1 MYNIAGNKGES
12 MNKPSAH
19 TSWLPYM
26 TKTTNYNNWV
36 FSMYKDFV
44 GKRVLDIGSGYG
56 TFISFIS
63 NREYVAAVEPSEEC
77 YNYLTAEFSKDKNIE
92 IFKSDINA
100 PELLNMVREKG
111 IDTVICLNVLEHIED
126 DKKVVRNIHG
136 IMKSGGKFI
145 LFVPALNA
153 IYGTL
158 DKELGHYR
166 RYNKKEL
173 ELMLHEAGFKIVK
186 SRYVNFTGAFSWFL
200 YSRVLR
206 AKSPAEKRILF
217 YDKFIVPVVSLI
229 ENFIRLPFGQSI
241 LIIAQ
246 S

>member
-1 MYNIAGNKGES
+1 
-12 MNKPSAH
+12 MNEISAH

-63 NREYVAAVEPSEEC
+63 DREYIAAVEPSEEC
-77 YNYLTAEFSKDKNIE
+77 YKYLKAEFSKNKNID

-100 PELLNMVREKG
+100 PELLSKVREKG

-126 DKKVVRNIHG
+126 DKKVVRNIRG
-136 IMKSGGKFI
+136 IMKPGGKFI
-145 LFVPALNA
+145 LFVPALKV

-158 DKELGHYR
+158 DEALGHYR
-166 RYNKKEL
+166 RYDKKEL
-173 ELMLHEAGFKIVK
+173 ELMLSEAGFKIVK
-186 SRYVNFTGAFSWFL
+186 SRYLNFTGAFSWFL
-200 YSRVLR
+200 YSRILK
-206 AKSPAEKRILF
+206 AKSPAENRILF
-217 YDKFIVPVVSLI
+217 YDKFVVPIVSLI
-229 ENFIRLPFGQSI
+229 ENLVRLPFGQSI

>member
-1 MYNIAGNKGES
+1 
-12 MNKPSAH
+12 MNETSAH

-26 TKTTNYNNWV
+26 TKTVNYNNWV

-77 YNYLTAEFSKDKNIE
+77 YKYLKAEFSKNKNID

-100 PELLNMVREKG
+100 PELLSKVREKG

-136 IMKSGGKFI
+136 ILKPGGKFI
-145 LFVPALNA
+145 LFVPALNI

-158 DKELGHYR
+158 DEALGHYR
-166 RYNKKEL
+166 RYDKKEL
-173 ELMLHEAGFKIVK
+173 ELMLIEAGFKIVK
-186 SRYVNFTGAFSWFL
+186 SRYLNFTGAFSWFL
-200 YSRVLR
+200 YSRILK

-217 YDKFIVPVVSLI
+217 YDRFVVPIVSLI
-229 ENFIRLPFGQSI
+229 ENLVSLPFGQSI